1 MIKDKSNFWQTRI
14 FWTKTQPGEC
24 GIRCIAA
31 NHLGNCVALKAKILF
46 SKARVAPIVFRGWQ
60 TNPRINSYFPAIF
73 RLFFTLLLAI
83 AFFWSPNVL
92 ASPLVDRL
100 AQFPD
105 WQGKPPVAL
114 AQGDLEYP
122 DWMAG
127 TWTVT
132 STLADM
138 VAPLAPELVTPG
150 FEGNRQYLD
159 RPMSFSVRFQPQIP
173 KRSHRST
180 FPISEPVADSQ
191 PIVADRAFNGTNIAR
206 SYLGDKA
213 VLSVQV
219 DPDDPNRQITALRG
233 DRQLVSIVSGRSSET
248 PETDRFVATEFLNQV
263 FRSSSQIYFNQV
275 ESSTAYHQ
283 ISPTKIKAEQVT
295 AIYLSPQDPNY
306 FKVGDRPIALYRYR
320 LLLSKQ

>member
-1 MIKDKSNFWQTRI
+1 MIKDLSNFWRTRI
-14 FWTKTQPGEC
+14 LLTKTQRGEC
-24 GIRCIAA
+24 PIPCIET
-31 NHLGNCVALKAKILF
+31 NHLGNCLPLNAPLLG
-46 SKARVAPIVFRGWQ
+46 SKAIVRSDLTRSIPAGFRFWIAG
-60 TNPRINSYFPAIF
+60 
-73 RLFFTLLLAI
+73 LLTIVL
-83 AFFWSPNVL
+83 FWSPEGL

-105 WQGKPPVAL
+105 WHNKPPVEI

-132 STLADM
+132 STLVDL

-150 FEGNRQYLD
+150 FESNRQYLNQ
-159 RPMSFSVRFQPQIP
+159 PMSFSVRFQPQVP
-173 KRSHRST
+173 RRPYRST
-180 FPISEPVADSQ
+180 FPILAPVTDAQ
-191 PIVADRAFNGTNIAR
+191 PLVADRQFNGTNIAR

-248 PETDRFVATEFLNQV
+248 PEVDRFVATEFLNQV
-263 FRSSSQIYFNQV
+263 FRSASQIYFNQV
-275 ESSTAYHQ
+275 ESTTAYHQ
-283 ISPTKIKAEQVT
+283 ISPQQIEAEQVT
-295 AIYLSPQDPNY
+295 AIYFSPQDPNY
-306 FKVGDRPIALYRYR
+306 FKARDQPVALYRYR
-320 LLLSKQ
+320 LLLSK